1 MQRTRHRF
9 GFMAAAILPLLLGG
23 CLSGGVPGGDGFG
36 YRPVFRTAHGT
47 AGMGHPAPGAGAR
60 QLALAPDGR
69 LKWLAAPAG
78 WSSVR
83 AGRAVPPRQ
92 VGRIGSRRVYAPA
105 PAEGGD

>member
-60 QLALAPDGR
+60 QLALAPDEI
-69 LKWLAAPAG
+69 
-78 WSSVR
+78 
-83 AGRAVPPRQ
+83 GRAS
-92 VGRIGSRRVYAPA
+92 GRERGCQYVSISVAAVTLKNKKQIITTNKSTPT
-105 PAEGGD
+105 